1 MRSTSETGHA
11 KNVANFDELISY
23 ALGYGA
29 DYNPSKEAIQI
40 PGLQILLGNANQA
53 IDLVNE
59 SIPIYKNKI
68 AERELIF
75 DPLNKLSTRIMNA
88 LQATDAAEQL
98 QKNART
104 INRKIQGSRAKPK
117 KSEEYGQDGDA
128 HGKISVSQMSFDS
141 RLDNFNKLVR
151 LLSSIAEYTPNEE
164 DLNVTGLNALSGSL
178 KEKNTSVVSATTA
191 LSNARIARNKVL
203 YANDTGLVDVAMDV
217 KAYVKSVYG
226 ASNPQYK
233 QVSKLRFKAMKL

>member
-1 MRSTSETGHA
+1 M
-11 KNVANFDELISY
+11 
-23 ALGYGA
+23 
-29 DYNPSKEAIQI
+29 
-40 PGLQILLGNANQA
+40 GNANQA

-98 QKNART
+98 QENART

-117 KSEEYGQDGDA
+117 KSEEYGQDGDE

-141 RLDNFNKLVR
+141 RLDNFNKLVK

-178 KEKNTSVVSATTA
+178 KTKNTSVVSATTA